1 MYNFET
7 NTGEEGNST
16 KKTQLIQKKFRKQMK
31 KKSRERMLSR
41 KHNII
46 WQIYVPV
53 EIPINVKRSDF
64 F

>member
-7 NTGEEGNST
+7 DTGEEGTST
-16 KKTQLIQKKFRKQMK
+16 KKTHLIQQKFRKQMK

-46 WQIYVPV
+46 WQIYVPM
-53 EIPINVKRSDF
+53 EIPINVNRSDSF
-64 F
+64 